1 MDIDPLNDWTKW
13 LSNREKGLAWLELE
27 GGPTRSA
34 SYFFFR
40 LWNMQQEVG
49 AAEKREI
56 LSPVRRVSFDSPV
69 MAAATKLDQKQIQDI
84 LDLHK

>member
-1 MDIDPLNDWTKW
+1 
-13 LSNREKGLAWLELE
+13 
-27 GGPTRSA
+27 
-34 SYFFFR
+34 
-40 LWNMQQEVG
+40 MQQEVG

-69 MAAATKLDQKQIQDI
+69 MAAATKLNQKQIQDI